1 MMKAWKKKLH
11 TGRNE
16 GNNMYK
22 RSLRTFN
29 DVKRRHSVASNNE
42 KVIAIRSCLKSPD
55 IDTNSTL
62 YDDKKSE
69 SDSTR
74 VSKGSSTLDS
84 TAGRTV
90 STCGCSS
97 KSKKVRFDTLEIRP
111 YERIASDNP
120 CCSSGPPIGIG
131 WIYGE
136 EIRSNVNDYEQS
148 REDRKFNLDIVLT
161 RSEREALLLEWDV
174 DTRTIAASVRA
185 ATKIKFQRKN
195 TVLNLRKFSK
205 LEEAI
210 EITSRRLKK
219 ALLPKNRTD
228 YIEDEL
234 VEQTPSQTFELD
246 HSAAGETISI
256 SSVDEDNKSR
266 LHVTELDEDLIEK
279 LIQNTF
285 DIPTLN
291 VCNEGDNNASDN
303 DEFTLGAT
311 TLGNTSSH
319 SPSIIEIEK
328 FYRELELEMFG
339 EETELPS
346 MVGQTLEVPQDVE
359 RSLSYLNNSGCH
371 EFMTEDETFFNGSS
385 YHDPQYAHLEKH
397 PSRYFRDKPQID
409 SYVDCAFSDTHNSS
423 YSCDAYKMPTTNK
436 SHQNGFVQ
444 NLSNKSALIQGASLP
459 VDAEFEHAHSMVTN
473 PYRKYNDW
481 FNHPFQ
487 RQPTAERKPI
497 PVSAIGLDYPQNPCD
512 FYRPKRS
519 QDDNYHQYRH
529 RKNRSFDS
537 SYDIALMQNQIQHS
551 SSDNRIQQDVRSQL
565 GPQYLKSSS
574 LQDTIDLSF
583 RSDPG
588 ENHTKLS
595 FCRSSRDSNF
605 DEPRVHHMP
614 LHGKLSANQWIDG
627 IDREGS
633 YCNNHTTVTITED
646 DC

>member
-42 KVIAIRSCLKSPD
+42 KLIATRSCLKSPD

-62 YDDKKSE
+62 SDDKKSE

-136 EIRSNVNDYEQS
+136 EIRSNVNDYEQN

-185 ATKIKFQRKN
+185 ATKIKFQRKS

-256 SSVDEDNKSR
+256 SSADEDNKSR

-279 LIQNTF
+279 LMQKTF

-291 VCNEGDNNASDN
+291 VCNEGDNNAD
-303 DEFTLGAT
+303 
-311 TLGNTSSH
+311 
-319 SPSIIEIEK
+319 
-328 FYRELELEMFG
+328 R
-339 EETELPS
+339 
-346 MVGQTLEVPQDVE
+346 
-359 RSLSYLNNSGCH
+359 
-371 EFMTEDETFFNGSS
+371 
-385 YHDPQYAHLEKH
+385 
-397 PSRYFRDKPQID
+397 
-409 SYVDCAFSDTHNSS
+409 
-423 YSCDAYKMPTTNK
+423 K
-436 SHQNGFVQ
+436 SV
-444 NLSNKSALIQGASLP
+444 
-459 VDAEFEHAHSMVTN
+459 V
-473 PYRKYNDW
+473 
-481 FNHPFQ
+481 
-487 RQPTAERKPI
+487 
-497 PVSAIGLDYPQNPCD
+497 
-512 FYRPKRS
+512 
-519 QDDNYHQYRH
+519 
-529 RKNRSFDS
+529 
-537 SYDIALMQNQIQHS
+537 
-551 SSDNRIQQDVRSQL
+551 
-565 GPQYLKSSS
+565 
-574 LQDTIDLSF
+574 
-583 RSDPG
+583 
-588 ENHTKLS
+588 
-595 FCRSSRDSNF
+595 
-605 DEPRVHHMP
+605 
-614 LHGKLSANQWIDG
+614 
-627 IDREGS
+627 
-633 YCNNHTTVTITED
+633 
-646 DC
+646 